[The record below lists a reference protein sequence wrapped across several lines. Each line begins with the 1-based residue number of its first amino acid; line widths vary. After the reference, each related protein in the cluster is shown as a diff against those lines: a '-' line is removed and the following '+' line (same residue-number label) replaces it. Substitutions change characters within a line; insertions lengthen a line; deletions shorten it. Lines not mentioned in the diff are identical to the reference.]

1 MRESRPA
8 TIKLLVSKIYST
20 FMQITKKI
28 SVGLIMRSAVQ
39 HYKYHIMLLYIHHGK
54 SNTNPEK
61 KELQGILH
69 LMLHEKWADVRP
81 SDP

>member
-28 SVGLIMRSAVQ
+28 SVGLIMRSEVQ

-61 KELQGILH
+61 KGTPRNTSFN
-69 LMLHEKWADVRP
+69 A
-81 SDP
+81 S